1 MIDSHCAQLLLKLER
16 ANAMLTKVRHFIP
29 LSKLLTVYYAILASH
44 LFYGC
49 QIWGLN
55 NNRALFRKVL
65 NQEKRAMRILTFSRY
80 DELSEP
86 LFKSLCPQLLICS

>member
-1 MIDSHCAQLLLKLER
+1 MKYLGIFLDDTLNGDSHCAQLLLKLER

-49 QIWGLN
+49 QIWGLKGIGGGPGQKFQFL
-55 NNRALFRKVL
+55 LF
-65 NQEKRAMRILTFSRY
+65 
-80 DELSEP
+80 
-86 LFKSLCPQLLICS
+86 